1 VIDFMIDR
9 VRQLLKQNKIRT
21 DIIDAVA
28 GGSNVDAI
36 EMINVAQV
44 LQNHVNDDDFKVV
57 MEALG
62 RIVNLSKK
70 AKFGYSDDLSVD
82 DSLFENPSESQLN
95 QQVAAI
101 KNDNAEDLFKQ
112 LAALRPV
119 IDSYFDENMI
129 MAKDEKVKNNRLTQL
144 VIANHLIAN
153 LGDLSK
159 IVTK

>member
-1 VIDFMIDR
+1 
-9 VRQLLKQNKIRT
+9 
-21 DIIDAVA
+21 
-28 GGSNVDAI
+28 
-36 EMINVAQV
+36 
-44 LQNHVNDDDFKVV
+44 

-70 AKFGYSDDLSVD
+70 AKFGYSDDLAVD

-119 IDSYFDENMI
+119 IDAYFDETMI